1 MFENTGMSIEIH
13 GLNYHLTSTQTSGS
27 KKLTNY
33 CLDKVPKEFV
43 QKELM

>member
-13 GLNYHLTSTQTSGS
+13 VLDYHLTGTQQSGS

-43 QKELM
+43 WRELR